1 MTTANGEPLA
11 TEPRGRPF
19 QFTLRT
25 MFIVTTVVA
34 IVCAGLSWPTSSVQL
49 MTTLYLAVTV
59 PMVIT
64 VAMIYGRG
72 YVRTFSIGAMF
83 PAGLALWYALVFTLF
98 LRSPF
103 QPNDPDTLRWTL
115 MVWTSVATAL
125 IILGGLIAM
134 GVRWMVES
142 PQRPQPPQ
150 KTWDPLPVVRD
161 AAASDRP
168 DIPVRGDQ

>member
-1 MTTANGEPLA
+1 MTTPNREPLA

-34 IVCAGLSWPTSSVQL
+34 IVCAGLSWPTPWVQL
-49 MTTLYLAVTV
+49 LTTLYLAITV
-59 PMVIT
+59 PMAIT

-83 PAGLALWYALVFTLF
+83 PAGLALWYAFVLTMDRGFPY
-98 LRSPF
+98 RGY
-103 QPNDPDTLRWTL
+103 NAPDMQWML
-115 MVWTSVATAL
+115 MLGTSAATGL

-150 KTWDPLPVVRD
+150 ISCDPWQVSPD
-161 AAASDRP
+161 SAASDLTLKSE
-168 DIPVRGDQ
+168 DDAA